1 MFSKKIFFLL
11 IFLFVVFKSDALDLI
26 IKVKVNNNIITNID
40 IKNEEKY
47 LLLFNP
53 QLNKMDK
60 DRLNNLAK
68 NALIREKIKAEELV
82 KYFDLNLDSKLT
94 NVAIETIIKNNNF
107 NNEINFKNYLIKENL
122 NYDDLIL
129 KLKLESLWNQ
139 LIYNKFNNSV
149 KINKEYLKEEIK
161 KRFANQKKQYEYF
174 LSEILLEKKQIKENK
189 ESLIEV
195 MKSIKKNGFKNS
207 ANIYS
212 ITDTAKYGGTIGWIK
227 ETQLSKMIYDKIYKL
242 NIGQIAEPIET
253 TNGIL
258 ILKLDDKKEIKK
270 KLNLEKELM
279 EYAEYERNRQLNQ
292 FSYLYFKKIKR
303 NSYINEY

>member
-1 MFSKKIFFLL
+1 
-11 IFLFVVFKSDALDLI
+11 
-26 IKVKVNNNIITNID
+26 
-40 IKNEEKY
+40 
-47 LLLFNP
+47 
-53 QLNKMDK
+53 
-60 DRLNNLAK
+60 
-68 NALIREKIKAEELV
+68 
-82 KYFDLNLDSKLT
+82 
-94 NVAIETIIKNNNF
+94 
-107 NNEINFKNYLIKENL
+107 
-122 NYDDLIL
+122 
-129 KLKLESLWNQ
+129 
-139 LIYNKFNNSV
+139 
-149 KINKEYLKEEIK
+149 
-161 KRFANQKKQYEYF
+161 
-174 LSEILLEKKQIKENK
+174 
-189 ESLIEV
+189 